1 MKQIAPLLS
10 IVILFSA
17 CAGMDYRHQEN
28 MATNA
33 VGWGLLGAGAGAA
46 IASATHGDV
55 GQAATLGAV
64 AGAALGAANTPPP
77 APAYSPVISQPQPP
91 LPQYQPSAIYAPPPV
106 YYASPPVVYA
116 PAPILYAPPP
126 YYRDYYNP
134 YYGLGGLNITYYGGD
149 YVHCNTGG
157 GGYRHGYGGGYD
169 HHGMNGNIY
178 RYGNSGRYGHR
189 GNGDNNYRHRY
200 SSGYNQNHKGGRYF
214 RKSH

>member
-1 MKQIAPLLS
+1 MKQIAPFLS

-33 VGWGLLGAGAGAA
+33 VGWGLLGAGAGSA

-77 APAYSPVISQPQPP
+77 APAYSPVVTQPQSP
-91 LPQYQPSAIYAPPPV
+91 LTQYQPSAIYAPPPV

-134 YYGLGGLNITYYGGD
+134 FYGLGGINITYYDGYND
-149 YVHCNTGG
+149 HCYKNRGNYYH
-157 GGYRHGYGGGYD
+157 GYRSGYSNGGKY
-169 HHGMNGNIY
+169 
-178 RYGNSGRYGHR
+178 YG
-189 GNGDNNYRHRY
+189 NYRHRY
-200 SSGYNQNHKGGRYF
+200 GNNYTNNKGYGYF
-214 RKSH
+214 RKRH